1 MSSPASSFSRPL
13 WGHLGGNTTF
23 PSQGSQVPTHSTS
36 LLFQGLFLVDVNRVS
51 VKEGAFMSTSH
62 SPSISPAPPQPP
74 VSRQGTGVLR
84 MGPGGCRNGSQR
96 DGPGAKCRSDSIL
109 VLTQGTSQQP
119 IEQYKDRLRYV
130 TRVCVHMRVRVCM
143 CMCLSLCMTFC
154 DVSLIVCDL
163 PPRSLTQTG
172 VPRGGKLEPHMASR
186 HANMGGSGRNSQ
198 VHLERGRYPASSKVR
213 GGADL
218 REAYRSGWVGQM
230 DRWLEN
236 GD

>member
-1 MSSPASSFSRPL
+1 MVSGPASSFSRPL

-62 SPSISPAPPQPP
+62 SPSISPAPSQPP
-74 VSRQGTGVLR
+74 VSRQGTGVLT
-84 MGPGGCRNGSQR
+84 MGPGGCRNGSQK

-130 TRVCVHMRVRVCM
+130 TRVCVCACVCM
-143 CMCLSLCMTFC
+143 C
-154 DVSLIVCDL
+154 VGVC
-163 PPRSLTQTG
+163 
-172 VPRGGKLEPHMASR
+172 
-186 HANMGGSGRNSQ
+186 
-198 VHLERGRYPASSKVR
+198 
-213 GGADL
+213 
-218 REAYRSGWVGQM
+218 AY
-230 DRWLEN
+230 LYA
-236 GD
+236 